1 MKEKEPVYEALL
13 LKREWAI
20 INEANIKETIESSE
34 LVSETLEKMIKLIKE
49 DEFGADVQE
58 ISVYEKKLIFAGL
71 QVGNLL
77 LQRQQESV
85 MMETYQSI
93 LMQMLKKEEE

>member
-1 MKEKEPVYEALL
+1 MKEKEPVYEALS

-20 INEANIKETIESSE
+20 INEANIKETVESSE
-34 LVSETLEKMIKLIKE
+34 TVSETLEKMIVIIKE

-77 LQRQQESV
+77 LQRQQETV

-93 LMQMLKKEEE
+93 LMQMLKKEE

>member
-13 LKREWAI
+13 LKREWTI

>member
-1 MKEKEPVYEALL
+1 MKEKEPVYEALS

-20 INEANIKETIESSE
+20 INEANIKETVESSE
-34 LVSETLEKMIKLIKE
+34 TVSETLEKMIMIIKE

-77 LQRQQESV
+77 LQRQQETV

-93 LMQMLKKEEE
+93 LMQMLKKEE

>member
-1 MKEKEPVYEALL
+1 
-13 LKREWAI
+13 
-20 INEANIKETIESSE
+20 
-34 LVSETLEKMIKLIKE
+34 MIKLIKE
-49 DEFGADVQE
+49 DEFGADVQA